1 MDIQTTTFADR
12 IRTLM
17 ESGSRGDM
25 TEKNYRL
32 GRKLVLIKDRGLLT
46 LEESLQVD
54 QALLLMQEG
63 R

>member
-1 MDIQTTTFADR
+1 
-12 IRTLM
+12 
-17 ESGSRGDM
+17 M